1 MTMGLVIKES
11 RNCVG
16 SSPNSKY
23 DITHFD
29 VTQNGVMRPQRTI
42 GFLSCHYTA
51 DCGGSIGYC
60 TVVEDR
66 PRLHGSPITLH

>member
-1 MTMGLVIKES
+1 MDPVIKEVEEMLRIEPQILDTLS
-11 RNCVG
+11 HISTLPRDG
-16 SSPNSKY
+16 
-23 DITHFD
+23 I
-29 VTQNGVMRPQRTI
+29 MRPQRTI